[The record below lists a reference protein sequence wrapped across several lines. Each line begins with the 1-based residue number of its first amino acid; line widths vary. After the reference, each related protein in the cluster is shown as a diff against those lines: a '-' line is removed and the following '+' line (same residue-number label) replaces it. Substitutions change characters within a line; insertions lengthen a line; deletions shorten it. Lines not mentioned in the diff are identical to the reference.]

1 MGGTGFLR
9 RLILIFLLV
18 PITGCAYSRARF
30 HDFADVWRLEA
41 KAGLGLQADFQ
52 TGELLHFGIG
62 SSHQYSF
69 GFVYGS
75 FESGYRYEDHF
86 PLSIINTMIDP
97 NNSNIHSFEMDLEEG
112 IAKHRCYTLF
122 PGGLYQGDVRRSDIH
137 YFDFEVNV
145 LALIVGFQFGFSLG
159 EWFDFLLGWIGIDI
173 ADDDDPVERERHS
186 IWIWEKR
193 SKALLN
199 P

>member
-1 MGGTGFLR
+1 MRNTGHLR
-9 RLILIFLLV
+9 RLLLICLLIPV
-18 PITGCAYSRARF
+18 AGCSYSRARIQ
-30 HDFADVWRLEA
+30 DFADVWRLEG
-41 KAGLGLQADFQ
+41 KVGLGLQADFQ

-62 SSHQYSF
+62 SSHQYSA
-69 GFVYGS
+69 GFVYGY

-97 NNSNIHSFEMDLEEG
+97 DKPNVHSYEMEMEDGL
-112 IAKHRCYTLF
+112 AQHRCYTFF
-122 PGGLYQGDVRRSDIH
+122 PGELNQGDVRRSAIH

-145 LALIVGFQFGFSLG
+145 LALVIGVQFGFSLG
-159 EWFDFLLGWIGIDI
+159 EWVDFLLGWFGIDI
-173 ADDDDPVERERHS
+173 ADDDSATERDRHS

-193 SKALLN
+193 SRALLN